1 MQWARGL
8 VLLCWWG
15 AGCPRFPFP
24 PWLPPCALRLP
35 PSPVLFEGWLARERR
50 GWEKKREGKGR
61 NGGLRAS
68 MFTPCRDR
76 ARAKQTEGGRRK
88 AEGRPREPGQTG
100 RQAGELDEDDEGGHR
115 TQRREGNN
123 QPFHCSSGHRGDAA
137 HKTSA
142 ARFFSLRCG
151 MSFLTAYIGCFGP
164 WRAPRTPAPTRED
177 NTLLESTV
185 S

>member
-35 PSPVLFEGWLARERR
+35 PSPVLPLRGLVGEGTPGL
-50 GWEKKREGKGR
+50 GKEKGREGKEG
-61 NGGLRAS
+61 RAS
-68 MFTPCRDR
+68 RIDVHALPRPCESEADR
-76 ARAKQTEGGRRK
+76 RRK

-115 TQRREGNN
+115 AQRREGNN